1 MSANTRR
8 NFLQYSAAAIV
19 SALPVGVR
27 PNLSAGDAAGTG
39 GRSSRAFGDGTP
51 SARKPLRLGLIVNVV
66 PDPEAAITKVK
77 NLDLPSC
84 QIFADHLDQDLA
96 GRLKR
101 ALNTSAIE
109 ATALV
114 TGGAV
119 GDEVYDFYA
128 GPLTLGIV
136 PPTFRAQRIEHLQ
149 QMADFTR
156 QLGIPALQT
165 HVGFI
170 PEDPNQ
176 LLYREAVQALREVV
190 GYCRGK
196 GIEFRYETG
205 TESPITMLR
214 TFEDVGLDNQAV
226 NFDTANLIL
235 YGKANPLDALDTLG
249 KYVRGMHAKD
259 GLYPTST
266 RELGQEVPIGQGKVD
281 FPRIIARL
289 KEMNYQGAVTIER
302 EISGPQQLEDVRKE
316 KLYLEKL
323 IG

>member
-1 MSANTRR
+1 M
-8 NFLQYSAAAIV
+8 
-19 SALPVGVR
+19 
-27 PNLSAGDAAGTG
+27 
-39 GRSSRAFGDGTP
+39 
-51 SARKPLRLGLIVNVV
+51 IVNTL
-66 PDPEAAITKVK
+66 PDPEAAIAKVK
-77 NLDLPSC
+77 SLDLPTC
-84 QIFADHLDQDLA
+84 QIFADHLGQDLV

-101 ALNTSAIE
+101 ALETSAIE

-136 PPTFRAQRIEHLQ
+136 PATFRAQRIEHLQ
-149 QMADFTR
+149 QMADFAQ

-190 GYCRGK
+190 SYCRSK
-196 GIEFRYETG
+196 GLEFRYETG

-214 TFEDVGLDNQAV
+214 AFEDVGLDNQAV

-249 KYVRGMHAKD
+249 RYVRGMHAKD

-266 RELGQEVPIGQGKVD
+266 RELGREVPIGQGKVD

-289 KEMNYQGAVTIER
+289 REMNYQGAVTIER

-316 KLYLEKL
+316 KQYLEKL